1 MSFFPR
7 AAAALVLAAASAA
20 PADAARVRIAGLTH
34 EQREARTRLAE
45 GDRLM
50 RVEQFARAIAEYESA
65 ERLDPLLVMAPYRIG
80 RAKMAL
86 RDYDGAIEAYV
97 RAQRSFT
104 VLQSA
109 GVEMKK
115 ALAAAR
121 DDEIRRVKEE
131 MRDIDMQ
138 LQHLSPTS
146 RAGRA
151 LHSRLRQLDGD
162 LDAMENLRDSES
174 PVAGERRMPPALL
187 LATGSAYFRAG
198 RLAEAERAY
207 KAALESRGDLAEAR
221 NNLAVV
227 YIETGRPALAA
238 AEIAQAEKAGFKV
251 HPELKRAVSNALN

>member
-7 AAAALVLAAASAA
+7 AAAVVAVVLAAANAHA
-20 PADAARVRIAGLTH
+20 GKPRLAGLTY
-34 EQREARTRLAE
+34 EQREARVRLAE
-45 GDRLM
+45 GDRLL
-50 RVEQFARAIAEYESA
+50 RAEEFARAIVEFEAA

-86 RDYDGAIEAYV
+86 RDYDGAIDAYL

-109 GVEMKK
+109 GAEIRK
-115 ALAAAR
+115 ALAAGR

-138 LQHLSPTS
+138 LQQLSPTS
-146 RAGRA
+146 RGARA
-151 LHSRLRQLDGD
+151 LNTRLRQLDGD
-162 LDAMENLRDSES
+162 LDALENLRDSES
-174 PVAGERRMPPALL
+174 PVQGPARMPPALL
-187 LATGSAYFRAG
+187 LATGSAFFRAG
-198 RLAEAERAY
+198 RLGEAEREY
-207 KAALESRGDLAEAR
+207 KAALESRRDLGEAR

-227 YIETGRPALAA
+227 YFETGRPAQAA

-251 HPELKRAVSNALN
+251 NPELKRAVSNALN